1 MRWNDHGNV
10 IVKINEFF
18 DESEKYRRILVRSDP
33 VLKVLLNIR
42 VDNLVDPELRNG
54 REIVFSDV
62 TKSMKPC
69 LLRFRT
75 PMEAMN
81 LISLL

>member
-1 MRWNDHGNV
+1 MRWSDHGSV

-18 DESEKYRRILVRSDP
+18 DESENYRRILVRSDP

-42 VDNLVDPELRNG
+42 IDNLVDPELRNE

-62 TKSMKPC
+62 TKSMRPC

-75 PMEAMN
+75 PIEAIN